1 MDYEDIYDEKFP
13 LYLYELNFS
22 SVSWFGNSLS
32 DLTDDHLRAIRSIV
46 LNNYNKRTY
55 KDTPFWVKL
64 NSLIADDA
72 GADFD

>member
-1 MDYEDIYDEKFP
+1 MDYEDYYLNDEN
-13 LYLYELNFS
+13 LSLYELIFS
-22 SVSWFGNSLS
+22 SVSWFDNPLS

-46 LNNYNKRTY
+46 LNNYDEREY
-55 KDTPFWVKL
+55 KDTPFWIKL